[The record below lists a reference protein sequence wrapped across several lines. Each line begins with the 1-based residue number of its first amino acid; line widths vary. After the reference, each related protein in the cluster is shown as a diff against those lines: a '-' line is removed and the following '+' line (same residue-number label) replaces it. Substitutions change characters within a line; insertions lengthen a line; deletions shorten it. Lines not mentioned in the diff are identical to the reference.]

1 MCLMAE
7 TTKKIIVSAEKMAE
21 GSVLPEDIGLQCA
34 RLLCEEIA
42 KRGCIDTSCQSLV
55 LLLMV
60 LTGENV
66 SKVRLGKLS
75 PYTIQYLRN
84 LKTYFGIVFKVVP
97 EHSDGTLNV
106 SCFGTGFTN
115 FSRSVR

>member
-1 MCLMAE
+1 
-7 TTKKIIVSAEKMAE
+7 
-21 GSVLPEDIGLQCA
+21 
-34 RLLCEEIA
+34 
-42 KRGCIDTSCQSLV
+42 
-55 LLLMV
+55 MV

-66 SKVRLGKLS
+66 SKLKLGKLS

-97 EHSDGTLNV
+97 NRSDNTIMV

>member
-1 MCLMAE
+1 MKGDMRPNRSKEVEDEVDL
-7 TTKKIIVSAEKMAE
+7 VS
-21 GSVLPEDIGLQCA
+21 PEPDMICFWF
-34 RLLCEEIA
+34 
-42 KRGCIDTSCQSLV
+42 DS
-55 LLLMV
+55 V

-66 SKVRLGKLS
+66 SKIRLGKLS

-84 LKTYFGIVFKVVP
+84 LKKYFGIVFKVVP
-97 EHSDGTLNV
+97 EHEDGTIMA